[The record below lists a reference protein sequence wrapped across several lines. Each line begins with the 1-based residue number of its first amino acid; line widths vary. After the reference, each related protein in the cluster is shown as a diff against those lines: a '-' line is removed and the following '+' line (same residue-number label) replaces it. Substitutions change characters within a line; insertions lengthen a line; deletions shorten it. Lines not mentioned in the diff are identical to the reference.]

1 MYTYKQIYFQYKKLY
16 NIYIKKLI
24 LILNTVHKKKYDQ
37 IYWEPIIGIY
47 LRRYLINYLFLYN
60 LRKNKNLFK
69 DVDIKKVIFFKNYRE
84 FSENK
89 SFSPL
94 DNFYLFHF
102 KVKKYSKFEK
112 INNLNFFSKLINSI
126 KITFLIF

>member
-24 LILNTVHKKKYDQ
+24 LFLNTIHKKKYDQ

-69 DVDIKKVIFFKNYRE
+69 ALEKKKVIF
-84 FSENK
+84 
-89 SFSPL
+89 
-94 DNFYLFHF
+94 
-102 KVKKYSKFEK
+102 
-112 INNLNFFSKLINSI
+112 
-126 KITFLIF
+126 